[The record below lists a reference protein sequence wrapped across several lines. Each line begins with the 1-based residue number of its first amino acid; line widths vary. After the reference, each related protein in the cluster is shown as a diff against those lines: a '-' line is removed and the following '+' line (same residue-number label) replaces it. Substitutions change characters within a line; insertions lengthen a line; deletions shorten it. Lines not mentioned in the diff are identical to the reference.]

1 MSKKLMYGKWFTAVA
16 DEIREIK
23 DSDEKIN
30 AQDFE
35 NNILSLGTPKRLK
48 EILDK
53 SHSMSYYFSAYYI
66 AYMADP
72 LEPIFSYYGD
82 FPITADIPFDLTE
95 NVYDFS
101 YTFQFYLHDKV
112 PIFDMSK
119 AKDLTCTFRY
129 CKNLVEYI
137 NPSFGQNYKERF
149 RIARSTFWDCTNLKK
164 VKVYYPTATYTEI
177 KLINNEP
184 TYTADEKGNG
194 IFTNC
199 YSLETIDVVEL
210 YMSSFYGNS
219 LLNCYSL
226 KNIVIRS
233 DDEEGD
239 AFRYFYFL
247 INGAIDTCCHFTGE
261 VNEKYNPKGLK
272 DGKVYI
278 RDEFVEN
285 VKSYAKLYNVD
296 NFIYPLS
303 EYKE

>member
-1 MSKKLMYGKWFTAVA
+1 MSKKLMYSKWFTAVA

-23 DSDEKIN
+23 GSDEKIN

-35 NNILSLGTPKRLK
+35 SSILSLGTPKKLK
-48 EILDK
+48 EILDT
-53 SHSMSYYFSAYYI
+53 SHSMAYYFAAYYI
-66 AYMADP
+66 GYRAEP
-72 LEPIFSYYGD
+72 LEPIFSYYGI
-82 FPITADIPFDLTE
+82 FPITIDIPFDLTE

-101 YTFQFYLHDKV
+101 YTFEFYLHDKV

-119 AKDLTCTFRY
+119 ATDLTCTFRY

-137 NPSFGQNYKERF
+137 NPSFGLNHEERF
-149 RIARSTFWDCTNLKK
+149 RIGKDTFWECTNLKK
-164 VKVYYPTATYTEI
+164 VKVYYLAASYTDLVIINGERTYT
-177 KLINNEP
+177 N
-184 TYTADEKGNG
+184 DEKGNG
-194 IFTNC
+194 VFAFC
-199 YSLETIDVVEL
+199 HSLETIDVVEL
-210 YMSSFYGNS
+210 SPNSFYGNS
-219 LLNCYSL
+219 LFQCYSL

-261 VNEKYNPKGLK
+261 VNEKYNPQGLK

-278 RDEFVEN
+278 KDEFVEN